1 MFLANLVAS
10 YLFVKSKTLLNQTTY
25 HGIYFNDGLVLIKGK
40 KSVQEIKYWIA
51 EFQKTV
57 DKALN
62 NQYLYFTAEILTS
75 DKNLP
80 PS

>member
-1 MFLANLVAS
+1 MLV
-10 YLFVKSKTLLNQTTY
+10 F
-25 HGIYFNDGLVLIKGK
+25 KGK

-62 NQYLYFTAEILTS
+62 NQYLYFTAEILTI